1 MNDAVPL
8 APTRHKLDVYDFFR
22 LVETGIVPAD
32 QRVELIDGALIDMAP
47 IGEDHAGTVNQLN
60 ELLGAACYLRAIV
73 SVQNPVRFDRY
84 TELQPD
90 IAVCRR
96 RADFYRSEHAKPS
109 DVLLLIE
116 VADSPL
122 RYDQTVKRDIYAR
135 AGIVEYWIVDRQNKG
150 VIVHREPSATGF
162 RDVQTI
168 VTGVQLRLAAA
179 PDIVVDLADLV
190 TGDSTLTR

>member
-1 MNDAVPL
+1 MDDVTL
-8 APTRHKLDVYDFFR
+8 AAPNRHKLDVYDFF
-22 LVETGIVPAD
+22 LMGETGIVSAD

-47 IGEDHAGTVNQLN
+47 IGQDHAGTVNQLT
-60 ELLGAACYLRAIV
+60 ELLSLACYLRAIV

-109 DVLLLIE
+109 DILLLIE
-116 VADSPL
+116 VADSSL
-122 RYDQTVKRDIYAR
+122 RYDQTIKRDLYAR

-150 VIVHREPSATGF
+150 VIVHREPSPAGF
-162 RDVQTI
+162 RDVHTI
-168 VTGVQLRLAAA
+168 VSGIELRLAAA
-179 PDIVVDLADLV
+179 PDIVVDLADFV
-190 TGDSTLTR
+190 